1 MPSSEQVRSSVSFTC
16 HLRRSG
22 QEGGNNSARG
32 SEGQPQSRNR
42 TIPRQVD
49 QVSADRRCK
58 TAEHSGG
65 QAVGERKSRSKN
77 IDGQYL
83 GEENNHGAVIAAV
96 EE

>member
-1 MPSSEQVRSSVSFTC
+1 MPSSEQVRFSVSFTC
-16 HLRRSG
+16 HLRWSG

-32 SEGQPQSRNR
+32 CEGQPQSRNR

-65 QAVGERKSRSKN
+65 QAIGERKSRSTN
-77 IDGQYL
+77 IDRHDL
-83 GEENNHGAVIAAV
+83 RKENNHGTVIAAV